1 MVRTKRDID
10 RKWAKTAGKNGSDK
24 CLMQGCYKLS
34 IKKKKN
40 YVQRAI
46 KWVMPVFFFLYQNV
60 TFIYE
65 SVFQNCNCFLNY
77 KALQTP

>member
-34 IKKKKN
+34 IKKKKELCAKSN
-40 YVQRAI
+40 KMSYACI
-46 KWVMPVFFFLYQNV
+46 LLSLSKCDIHIWK
-60 TFIYE
+60 
-65 SVFQNCNCFLNY
+65 CFSE
-77 KALQTP
+77 LQLLLKL